1 MYAICHPSCAVDVTL
16 AKVQVGILIFLQ
28 YLIPSPNKLQL
39 MCEMLPHSRS
49 DCRIYLNPANTFDCR
64 LIFGPLHD
72 YWCVCVGYLVPHFCS
87 KSSRQHVQRMALNW
101 ETMLDTSAPLRLL
114 PISDGVSPV
123 QWGLGDFIFVVYFI
137 LLQPTKFVF
146 TAVSTTSSMVILWE
160 IIVHIFV
167 TSCIYYE
174 NPQVIGR
181 DDRLGSAFAAARNLV
196 GTTSRI
202 ICWQRVLCHVFCAT
216 HRFN

>member
-1 MYAICHPSCAVDVTL
+1 MYAICHPSRAVDVTL
-16 AKVQVGILIFLQ
+16 AKVQVRILIFLQ

-72 YWCVCVGYLVPHFCS
+72 YWCVCVWLFGTTFLFQKQQATRPKNGIKLGDDVRYQRSTAAPTDIRWREPSAMGAGWFHFCC
-87 KSSRQHVQRMALNW
+87 V
-101 ETMLDTSAPLRLL
+101 
-114 PISDGVSPV
+114 
-123 QWGLGDFIFVVYFI
+123 FYFVAAFS
-137 LLQPTKFVF
+137 QQCPPR
-146 TAVSTTSSMVILWE
+146 SSMVILWE
-160 IIVHIFV
+160 ISVRIFV

-174 NPQVIGR
+174 NPQVIGQ